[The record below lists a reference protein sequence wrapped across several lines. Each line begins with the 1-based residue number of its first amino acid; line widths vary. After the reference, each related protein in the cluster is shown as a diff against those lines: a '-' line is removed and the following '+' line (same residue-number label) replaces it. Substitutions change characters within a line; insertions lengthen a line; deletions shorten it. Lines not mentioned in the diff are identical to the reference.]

1 MHENG
6 PDFISGP
13 ETTRH
18 MSVIDWTLF
27 VAFLAYVVWDG
38 TRRARAAR
46 DADDYFLA
54 GRAVPWWAIGLSV
67 MATQASAITMIGTT
81 GQGWHEGMRFI
92 QFYLALPLA
101 MIILAYTAV
110 PLYHRLRV
118 TTAYEYL
125 GIRFDGKTR
134 VLSAFLFL
142 VLRGL
147 SVGFVIY
154 TPSLVLAKVFN
165 LPLAPMIITMGG
177 VAVVYT
183 SLGGLGAVIRT
194 DVKQMCVM
202 VLGLVVALVFL
213 VAKLPDGVGLADAVG
228 LAAEA
233 GRLKMIDLSW
243 DPSEKYTLWS
253 SLLGATFLFLA
264 YFGADQSQ
272 VQRLLAGRSVRDT
285 RRALFMNAVLKIP
298 FQFLVLFIGVLLF
311 AFYTLVGT
319 PATFEPAAG
328 AAAAGDPEYRARV
341 AEHDANERKLR
352 AAAVRIA
359 AGERDADLVAEY
371 RSRVERRAVLRGEVH
386 RLRGSQGD
394 VNYVFLDFILNRL
407 PVGIV
412 GLLLAAIF
420 AAALSSIDSEIN
432 AMTTVAVLDM
442 IQFARKTPLTGRK
455 LLWFSR
461 VATLVMGALAT
472 AFALYLDVKGSLVEA
487 VNKVGSYIYGPLL
500 GVFILALAVRRA
512 NGHGAFLGLIAG
524 VAAVAWAADE
534 AWPFLYL
541 NTLGVA
547 VVLAVGGAVTLFTSR
562 RRTDRSASP

>member
-1 MHENG
+1 M
-6 PDFISGP
+6 
-13 ETTRH
+13 TA
-18 MSVIDWTLF
+18 IDWTIFL
-27 VAFLAYVVWDG
+27 AFLAYVAWDG

-54 GRAVPWWAIGLSV
+54 GRAVPWWAVGLSV
-67 MATQASAITMIGTT
+67 MATQASAMTMIGTT
-81 GQGWHEGMRFI
+81 GQGWHQGLHFI
-92 QFYLALPLA
+92 QFYFALPLA

-110 PLYHRLRV
+110 PLYHRLEV
-118 TTAYEYL
+118 STAYEYL

-134 VLSAFLFL
+134 VLSASLFL

-147 SVGFVIY
+147 SVAFVIY
-154 TPSLVLAKVFN
+154 TPSLVLAKVFD
-165 LPLAPMIITMGG
+165 LPLVPMIFAMGG
-177 VAVVYT
+177 IAVVYT

-194 DVKQMCVM
+194 DVKQMSVM

-213 VAKLPDGVGLADAVG
+213 VGKLPDGVGLSGAVR

-233 GRLKMIDLSW
+233 GRMRTIDLSW
-243 DPSEKYTLWS
+243 DPAEKYTLWS
-253 SLLGATFLFLA
+253 GLFGSLFLFLA

-272 VQRLLAGRSVRDT
+272 VQRLLAARSVTDT

-311 AFYTLVGT
+311 SFYTLEGT
-319 PATFEPAAG
+319 PTTFEPAVGVPAPD
-328 AAAAGDPEYRARV
+328 DPEYRAKV
-341 AEHDANERKLR
+341 AEHGACERRLR
-352 AAAVRIA
+352 AVAARV
-359 AGERDADLVAEY
+359 AGGDRDPDVLLEY
-371 RSRVERRAVLRGEVH
+371 RSLVRRCDALRNAIHG
-386 RLRGSQGD
+386 LRKSSGD

-407 PVGIV
+407 PIGVV

-432 AMTTVAVLDM
+432 AMTTVAVLDI
-442 IQFARKTPLTGRK
+442 IQFARRRPLEGRR

-487 VNKVGSYIYGPLL
+487 VNEVGSYIYGSLL
-500 GVFILALAVRRA
+500 GVFVLALTVPRA
-512 NGHGAFLGLIAG
+512 NGHGAFIGLIAG
-524 VAAVAWAADE
+524 IVAVAGAA
-534 AWPFLYL
+534 ALGWPFLYL

-547 VVLAVGGAVTLFTSR
+547 VVLAVGGLVTLFTSR
-562 RRTDRSASP
+562 RPTDRSASP

>member
-1 MHENG
+1 M
-6 PDFISGP
+6 
-13 ETTRH
+13 TA
-18 MSVIDWTLF
+18 IDWTLF
-27 VAFLAYVVWDG
+27 AAFLAYVVWDG

-54 GRAVPWWAIGLSV
+54 GRAMPWWAIGLSV

-110 PLYHRLRV
+110 PLYHRLQV
-118 TTAYEYL
+118 STAYEYL

-134 VLSAFLFL
+134 ILSAFLFL

-165 LPLAPMIITMGG
+165 LPLAPMILFMGG

-183 SLGGLGAVIRT
+183 SLGGLEAVIRT
-194 DVKQMCVM
+194 DVKQMSVM
-202 VLGLVVALVFL
+202 ILGLVVALVFL
-213 VAKLPDGVGLADAVG
+213 VAKMPHGVGLTDAVG

-272 VQRLLAGRSVRDT
+272 VQRLLAGRSIRDT

-311 AFYTLVGT
+311 AFYTLEGT

-328 AAAAGDPEYRARV
+328 AAAARDPEYRARV
-341 AEHDANERKLR
+341 AEHQANEQKLR
-352 AAAVRIA
+352 AVAARIAGGECDAAVT
-359 AGERDADLVAEY
+359 AEY
-371 RSRVERRAVLRGEVH
+371 RSRLERRANLRAEVH
-386 RLRGSQGD
+386 RLRGSKGD

-407 PVGIV
+407 PIGIV

-432 AMTTVAVLDM
+432 AMTTVVVLDV
-442 IQFARKTPLTGRK
+442 IQFARRAPLTGRK

-461 VATLVMGALAT
+461 LATLAMGALAT
-472 AFALYLDVKGSLVEA
+472 TFALYLDVKGSLVEA

-500 GVFILALAVRRA
+500 GVFILALAVPRA
-512 NGHGAFLGLIAG
+512 RGHGAFIGLITG
-524 VAAVAWAADE
+524 VAAVAWAAIE
-534 AWPFLYL
+534 EWPFLYL

-547 VVLAVGGAVTLFTSR
+547 VVLAAGGVVTLFTSR
-562 RRTDRSASP
+562 PPTDRSASP